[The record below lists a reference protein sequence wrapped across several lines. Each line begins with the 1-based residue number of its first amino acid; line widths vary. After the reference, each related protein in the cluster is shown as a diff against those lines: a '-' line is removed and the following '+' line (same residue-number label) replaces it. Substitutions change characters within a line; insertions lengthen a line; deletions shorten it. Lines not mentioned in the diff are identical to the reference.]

1 MFYITLTKAQYEYV
15 RALIDNDK
23 FELKIADAIAKEFL
37 NSNDGASLYVKTKN
51 NFVFGEYKED
61 KYEDD

>member
-23 FELKIADAIAKEFL
+23 FELKIADATAKEFL
-37 NSNDGASLYVKTKN
+37 NSNDGVALHIKTKN
-51 NFVFGEYKED
+51 AFVYGEYKKED
-61 KYEDD
+61 

>member
-1 MFYITLTKAQYEYV
+1 MFTVTLTKAQYEYV

-37 NSNDGASLYVKTKN
+37 NSSDGFSLYTKTKN
-51 NFVFGEYKED
+51 NFIFGQ
-61 KYEDD
+61 YEGN

>member
-23 FELKIADAIAKEFL
+23 FELKIADATAKEFL
-37 NSNDGASLYVKTKN
+37 NSNDGVALHIKTKN
-51 NFVFGEYKED
+51 AFVFGEYKKD
-61 KYEDD
+61 